1 MVRPR
6 SAWIV
11 DRRDFLKIGASA
23 LGGLAAHGIDLQ
35 AQRPFRF
42 GLVTDSHYADADPL
56 GTRFYRESL
65 GKMREAVDRLRD
77 AQVAF
82 LGVLGDIKDMAPRE
96 TEARTLSHLRAI
108 EAEIQRFGGPTYHVL
123 GNHDMDNI
131 SKPQM
136 LSAITNTGIGAHRSY
151 YAFSRGGIRFVAI
164 DACYVENGADYDHG
178 NFDWKD
184 TWVPQ
189 AELDWIEQELAAARE
204 PVIVLAHQRL
214 DAEGD
219 VFVKNSPDVRAAL
232 ERSRKVL
239 AVFMGHDH
247 AGASAVVNGIHYYTQ
262 RAVVEGSGPDNNAY
276 TLVGVDADR
285 NITVTGF
292 RRAVSQRLPS
302 SLRAKRLHRID
313 A

>member
-1 MVRPR
+1 MAR
-6 SAWIV
+6 STWIV
-11 DRRDFLKIGASA
+11 DRRDFLKVGASA
-23 LGGLAAHGIDLQ
+23 LGGLAAYGIGLQ

-42 GLVTDSHYADADPL
+42 GLVTDSHYADADPV

-82 LGVLGDIKDMAPRE
+82 LGVLGDIKDMAPKE
-96 TEARTLSHLRAI
+96 TEARTLSHLSAI

-136 LSAITNTGIGAHRSY
+136 LAGITNTGIGAHQSY
-151 YAFSRGGIRFVAI
+151 YAFSRGGIRFIAI

-178 NFDWKD
+178 NFDWKN
-184 TWVPQ
+184 TWVPR
-189 AELDWIEQELAAARE
+189 AELRWIEQELAAARE

-219 VFVKNSPDVRAAL
+219 VFVKNSPEVRTAF
-232 ERSRKVL
+232 EQSRKVL

-247 AGASAVVNGIHYYTQ
+247 AGASTVVNGIPYYTQ
-262 RAVVEGSGPDNNAY
+262 KAVVEGSGSDNNAY
-276 TLVGVDADR
+276 TVVDIDADR

-292 RRAVSQRLPS
+292 RRAVSQRLGRQF
-302 SLRAKRLHRID
+302 LR
-313 A
+313 